1 MKFATFLF
9 LSILFS
15 SCNEESSQNSNF
27 IQTNEDWRISTS
39 SVTRQTY
46 NSIGLTDTSYETVY
60 SYKMGIPVDSVK
72 SIIVRQ
78 YDNNNRNVNEK
89 DLLMLPNG
97 SKEVSSEITKKFD
110 ENGNELLAI
119 GKLDGEVEFR
129 YLNEYNS
136 ENQLMKRVDL
146 SIKRDENRKRG
157 TIHNSI
163 YNPDKKIP
171 PRYDTSISSYQY
183 DEIGNQIGCITS
195 SVGGTIITSIIT
207 QYFGVEKVSKIRKNL
222 KGDTVSQTIYKH
234 VGDLVMQIT
243 KDDEFGNV
251 DSVWYKGGKIIKIIG
266 HNYKRGTKHKTETTY
281 NDKGDQIERFTYR

>member
-1 MKFATFLF
+1 
-9 LSILFS
+9 
-15 SCNEESSQNSNF
+15 
-27 IQTNEDWRISTS
+27 
-39 SVTRQTY
+39 
-46 NSIGLTDTSYETVY
+46 
-60 SYKMGIPVDSVK
+60 MGIPVDSVK